1 MKVGLVL
8 GGGAARG
15 IAHIG
20 VLKVLHNHGI
30 PIDMI
35 AATSVGAMIGA
46 FYCAGISPEEMEVGA
61 KRLGWSR
68 LLRVTIPFRGAFS
81 SKKMDT
87 YVEKIIGDR
96 KIEELKI
103 PLSIVAT
110 DLLTGKK
117 VVLNTGPIAMAV
129 AASASIPGF
138 YEPRIIDHH
147 QLVDG
152 LVVSNVPTQVVRDM
166 GADFVIAIDV
176 IPRVIIKK
184 PLRDVV
190 HVVERALDIAVIQQA
205 SHLEELADIVIQ
217 PVDKNISPF
226 ALAQAAELI
235 DMGERATQA
244 RVEEI
249 KVRLRNGVLKKSN

>member
-20 VLKVLHNHGI
+20 VLKVLQNHGI
-30 PIDMI
+30 PIHMI

-46 FYCAGISPEEMEVGA
+46 FYCAGLSPEEMEIGA
-61 KRLGWSR
+61 KRLGWRR
-68 LLRVTIPFRGAFS
+68 LLKVTLPFQGAFS
-81 SKKMDT
+81 SRKMES
-87 YVEKIIGDR
+87 YVEKIIGR
-96 KIEELKI
+96 RNIEELKI

-110 DLLTGKK
+110 DLLSGKK
-117 VVLNTGPIAMAV
+117 VVIQTGPIATAV

-138 YEPRIIDHH
+138 YEPRVINHH

-152 LVVSNVPTQVVRDM
+152 LVVSNVPIQVVRDM

-176 IPRVIIKK
+176 IPRVTLKE

-205 SHLEELADIVIQ
+205 SHLEEFADIVIQ

-235 DMGERATQA
+235 DMGEKATRA

-249 KVRLRNGVLKKSN
+249 KERLRNGTPKS